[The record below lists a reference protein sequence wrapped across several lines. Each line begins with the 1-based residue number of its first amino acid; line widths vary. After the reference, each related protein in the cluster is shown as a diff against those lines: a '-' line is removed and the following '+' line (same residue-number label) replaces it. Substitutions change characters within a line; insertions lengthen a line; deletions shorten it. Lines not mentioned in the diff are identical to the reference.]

1 LNRSHSTRNCSKN
14 PDISG
19 AEYQQGILFGYE
31 LREYLLEKFGH
42 QRAYCGG
49 ASGEAVLNIDHVIPR
64 SRGGC
69 DRVSS
74 LAVVCRM
81 CNEAKGNRIP
91 EHGWKN

>member
-1 LNRSHSTRNCSKN
+1 M
-14 PDISG
+14 
-19 AEYQQGILFGYE
+19 
-31 LREYLLEKFGH
+31 
-42 QRAYCGG
+42 
-49 ASGEAVLNIDHVIPR
+49 IPR